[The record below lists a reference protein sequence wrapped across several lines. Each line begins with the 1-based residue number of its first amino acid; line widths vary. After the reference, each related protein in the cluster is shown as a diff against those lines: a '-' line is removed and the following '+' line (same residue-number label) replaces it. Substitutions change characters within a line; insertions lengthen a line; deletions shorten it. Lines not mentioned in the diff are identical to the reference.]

1 MNVGRASITELD
13 ELFMEAA
20 ETERKLPAAILKQKM
35 SSWPEYVQEWSA
47 YGYHAFEAPILKA
60 TPAQITKYEIALE
73 LGITKMDEEDRR
85 LVWAVAHSAAFRERG
100 PAWSK
105 IARILGLND
114 PRVVKRRYQDA
125 LVRLYYRL

>member
-1 MNVGRASITELD
+1 MNFGRLNMAQID

-20 ETERKLPAAILKQKM
+20 ETERKLPAAIRRQKM
-35 SSWPEYVQEWSA
+35 SSWPEYVQEWSG

-60 TPAQITKYEIALE
+60 TPNQITRYEAAIE
-73 LGITKMDEEDRR
+73 LTITKLDEDDRR
-85 LVWAVAHSAAFRERG
+85 LVWAVAHSAAFRDRG

-114 PRVVKRRYQDA
+114 PRVVKRRYKDA
-125 LVRLYYRL
+125 LIRLYYQL